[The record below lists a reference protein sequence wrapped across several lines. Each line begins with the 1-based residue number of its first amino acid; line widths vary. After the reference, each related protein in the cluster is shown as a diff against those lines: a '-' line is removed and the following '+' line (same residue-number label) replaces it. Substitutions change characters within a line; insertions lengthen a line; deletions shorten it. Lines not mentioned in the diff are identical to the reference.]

1 MKRISKIRLAMLLV
15 VCILLTACGENKNK
29 KQEDASTET
38 EDSDAAITKDLVPVN
53 NESGEENEST
63 AFLKDVSDEKEV
75 ADILSEDEFATG
87 IETVEETENGG
98 DNVIDF
104 DEEIKKHYISK
115 KEYEMQ
121 IQILLLANLEQAS
134 YIEIPDDSSDINYRK
149 MITDALVTDVLDDSI
164 LSEGAKSA
172 IDAICEGKST
182 REIIDETTSGLL
194 SGAEDYVIS
203 NITEI
208 LEGDSAP
215 ILHCQL
221 FDEITW
227 INEFLNVDDTPIG
240 LLNGMISRQKS
251 DIELLL
257 GIISKDE
264 IQTGDL
270 SYVSGLYKRICERQN
285 EIISAGGTS
294 NKIGQQELLDKLIEQ
309 WKLENATIYALNILQ
324 NPEADA
330 YESEEN
336 IYSTFRTYE
345 MPALPSCY
353 DVSAYREQ
361 QKYTEQS
368 EMVSGEIF
376 GDILGSMVSQDS
388 ENNQKT
394 MQENRI
400 SFYTYLENSLEN
412 SYAIACAAKEVFDEL
427 YDAEYALCEIP
438 LEEYHISGAE
448 EIYPVLTH
456 YLDAVAKYNF
466 DLRVATLFWSNT
478 LSENES
484 EYIDNLNRQIQNNY
498 SILNEGVNIGIV
510 VTGYDPDEESAR
522 YMDLM
527 NKYIDFLNYS
537 MLYYSRYET
546 TFSGVSNVTA
556 YGVGNFDVYYRGK
569 ESIPVIFAEEQLDT
583 NWHQQRYLWI
593 YDVEG
598 NPIYI
603 RNQHGTV
610 YAQNGVVIA
619 CLANG
624 LQDDWETGYKL
635 YNIAVRI
642 LQDFKSGTLRSS
654 YKDYAI

>member
-1 MKRISKIRLAMLLV
+1 MLLA
-15 VCILLTACGENKNK
+15 VCILLTACSENKNI
-29 KQEDASTET
+29 KQEDSSTET
-38 EDSDAAITKDLVPVN
+38 EDLDAAIIKDLAPVN
-53 NESGEENEST
+53 NESGEEEEPT
-63 AFLKDVSDEKEV
+63 AFPKDESDEKQIT
-75 ADILSEDEFATG
+75 DILSENELV
-87 IETVEETENGG
+87 IESENDG
-98 DNVIDF
+98 DNLFDF
-104 DEEIKKHYISK
+104 DEEIKKHYTSK

-134 YIEIPDDSSDINYRK
+134 YIDIPDDSSDINYRK
-149 MITDALVTDVLDDSI
+149 MITDALVTDVLDGSI

-182 REIIDETTSGLL
+182 QEIISETTSGLI
-194 SGAEDYVIS
+194 SGVEDYAIS
-203 NITEI
+203 NLTEI
-208 LEGDSAP
+208 LEGDFAP

-240 LLNGMISRQKS
+240 LLNGMILRQKS
-251 DIELLL
+251 DVELLL
-257 GIISKDE
+257 AIISKDE
-264 IQTGDL
+264 IQIGDL
-270 SYVSGLYKRICERQN
+270 SYVSGLYKRICGRQN

-294 NKIGQQELLDKLIEQ
+294 TQIGQQELLDKLIEQ

-324 NPEADA
+324 SSEADT

-336 IYSTFRTYE
+336 IYSVFRTYE
-345 MPALPSCY
+345 MSALPSCY
-353 DVSAYREQ
+353 DVTAYREQ

-368 EMVSGEIF
+368 EMVSSEIF
-376 GDILGSMVSQDS
+376 GDFLGTMVNQDS

-400 SFYTYLENSLEN
+400 SFYTYLESSLEN
-412 SYAIACAAKEVFDEL
+412 SYAIACTAKEVFDEF
-427 YDAEYALCEIP
+427 YDAEYALCEILP
-438 LEEYHISGAE
+438 EEYHISSAE

-466 DLRVATLFWSNT
+466 DLRVATQFWSNT

-484 EYIDNLNRQIQNNY
+484 EYIDDLNRQIQNNY

-510 VTGYDPDEESAR
+510 VTGYDPDEESTK
-522 YMDLM
+522 YIDLM
-527 NKYIDFLNYS
+527 NRYIDFLNYS
-537 MLYYSRYET
+537 MIYYSRYET

-569 ESIPVIFAEEQLDT
+569 ESIPIIFAEEQLDT

-603 RNQHGTV
+603 RNQYGTV
-610 YAQNGVVIA
+610 YAQDGVVIA
-619 CLANG
+619 CLGHG
-624 LQDDWETGYKL
+624 LQDDWEIGYRL
-635 YNIAVRI
+635 YNVAVRI
-642 LQDFKSGTLRSS
+642 LQDFKLGTLRNS
-654 YKDYAI
+654 YKDYAM